1 MLDCPYP
8 GCGWRAIA
16 PSAEAA
22 RWQVAEHVLDE
33 HAHPPD
39 GAVAE
44 ERFRIRLER
53 EGEWITASLET
64 APERNEATPDE

>member
-16 PSAEAA
+16 PSADAA
-22 RWQVAEHVLDE
+22 RWQVAEHVLNE
-33 HAHPPD
+33 HAHTDD

-53 EGEWITASLET
+53 DGDWITASLEPT
-64 APERNEATPDE
+64 REAHEATPDE